1 MLNILL
7 DTISRYTIGKQI
19 IKFIDDIVMLLGQI
33 LNLFNSILKFIGF
46 NPKAQLIKLSNRF
59 NKWLESILD
68 KGLSPVHKLENKR
81 ARYVNAVEKISE
93 RRYLTAQIKRD
104 KKISQWNYI
113 RKLYEKKVLKKRD
126 WRENRVIR
134 AENSYKERKNSQN
147 AIRKRVL
154 EKRKKRSALCLPY
167 HIKPKYI

>member
-1 MLNILL
+1 
-7 DTISRYTIGKQI
+7 
-19 IKFIDDIVMLLGQI
+19 
-33 LNLFNSILKFIGF
+33 LKFIGF

-147 AIRKRVL
+147 TIRKRVL